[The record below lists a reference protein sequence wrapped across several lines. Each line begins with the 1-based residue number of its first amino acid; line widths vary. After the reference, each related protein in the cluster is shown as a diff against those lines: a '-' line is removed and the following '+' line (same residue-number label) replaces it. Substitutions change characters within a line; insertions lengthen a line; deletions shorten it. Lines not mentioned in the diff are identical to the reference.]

1 MSLNHAS
8 GSDGKCTSSM
18 PNPIQFKRCVQGR
31 VLIVDG
37 SDTIRML
44 LTDALRKQ
52 NLEVIEA
59 GDGRQVSRLA
69 TMKPKVDAILMDAQL
84 ASVDGFEVCRRLK
97 NDAELYS
104 IPVILMI
111 NLGSHKEIEDA
122 ISAGADEVLG
132 KPFCLAELRVRI
144 MSLLQHH
151 RERERRGGGYRG
163 SREFLDV
170 EEMAVSMAHAVAIK
184 NGYGYGHVDLV
195 INYTLAFAKG
205 LGLGAADLK
214 RLHFAAIL
222 HSVGKITI
230 PDAICERP
238 GPFTKQERDRYAQCS
253 SFGTDVFA
261 LLHSYSAGQP
271 AKHRDEVAS
280 NGAGHSKGRHREFN
294 AFDAELVGIIDAYI
308 ALTNDRPFRQG
319 KTHSDAIEIV
329 MDRAKHGIHP
339 PQLAIQFCEWINEV
353 VAECERP
360 CRTSVDLSKPIS
372 SLDELIV
379 NNRTPLI

>member
-8 GSDGKCTSSM
+8 GSDGKSRRITSHSA
-18 PNPIQFKRCVQGR
+18 QLKRCGQGR

-37 SDTIRML
+37 SETIRML
-44 LTDALRKQ
+44 LADALRKQ

-59 GDGRQVSRLA
+59 GDGRQASRLV

-84 ASVDGFEVCRRLK
+84 ASVDGFEVCRWLK
-97 NDAELYS
+97 NDVELSS
-104 IPVILMI
+104 IPVILMT
-111 NLGSHKEIEDA
+111 NLGSNEEIENA
-122 ISAGADEVLG
+122 ISVGADEVLG
-132 KPFCLAELRVRI
+132 KPFSLAELRIRVL
-144 MSLLQHH
+144 SLLQHH
-151 RERERRGGGYRG
+151 RERERRGVGYGG

-195 INYTLAFAKG
+195 INYTLAFGKG
-205 LGLGAADLK
+205 LGLGSTDLK
-214 RLHFAAIL
+214 RLYFAVIL
-222 HSVGKITI
+222 HNVGKLTI
-230 PDAICERP
+230 PDSICERP
-238 GPFTKQERDRYAQCS
+238 GPFTQHEKERFAQCP
-253 SFGTDVFA
+253 SFGTDVFT
-261 LLHSYSAGQP
+261 LLHSYSAGQRL
-271 AKHRDEVAS
+271 KHADEATL
-280 NGAGHSKGRHREFN
+280 NGAISSKGGHRESN
-294 AFDAELVGIIDAYI
+294 AVYAGIVGIIDAYI

-339 PQLAIQFCEWINEV
+339 PQLAIQFCEWINDV
-353 VAECERP
+353 IARCERP
-360 CRTSVDLSKPIS
+360 FRTSVDLSKSNS